1 MKRLKI
7 NELEINRINDKSVGK
22 WNQNDILLTNKN
34 PLIPVTIPTF
44 EWNVSSPMLTE
55 EEFNSLALIIP
66 ERFLN
71 YINVTYSDS
80 TNVKIANITAKEGY
94 VITKGQTEYRK
105 VYNLYSIADHIGFSD
120 STSGAKD
127 RNVDIFDLVNM
138 FPSMLGTD
146 GYLTYNAEAVNYLK
160 NIKESGQFTRVTASV
175 RLTKWKDN
183 ALRGSGVTN
192 FWVHLLDDNLWAVPN
207 KGAGGA
213 MYLIELINY
222 TRILHMPYIGT
233 NYIDI
238 RSVGNTAQNN
248 PTACIPTIFTTTIDS
263 DIKTLEI
270 NVSGASFTKD
280 DYYKYYD
287 NVKTRIRPGAGQKVI
302 LTFSDGSQV
311 VID

>member
-1 MKRLKI
+1 MKRLKV

-22 WNQNDILLTNKN
+22 WNKDDILLTNKN

-44 EWNVSSPMLTE
+44 EWNVSSPMLTQD
-55 EEFNSLALIIP
+55 EFNSLALIIP

-105 VYNLYSIADHIGFSD
+105 VYNLYSNLDCIEFRD
-120 STSGAKD
+120 STSGVKS
-127 RNVDIFDLVNM
+127 RSVYIFDLVNM
-138 FPSMLGTD
+138 FPSMLGSD

-160 NIKESGQFTRVTASV
+160 NIKESGKYTSVMARV

-183 ALRGSGVTN
+183 ALRGSGVTD
-192 FWVHLLDDNLWAVPN
+192 FWVQLLDDNLWAVPN

-213 MYLIELINY
+213 GYLIELINY
-222 TRILHMPYIGT
+222 TKILHMPYIGT

-238 RSVGNTAQNN
+238 RYVGNTAEYN

-263 DIKTLEI
+263 DIKTLTI
-270 NVSGASFTKD
+270 KPSSTFTKD

-287 NVKTRIRPGAGQKVI
+287 NVKNRIRPGAGQKVI
-302 LTFSDGSQV
+302 LDFLGDDI
-311 VID
+311 VIN

>member
-7 NELEINRINDKSVGK
+7 NGLEINRINDKSVGK
-22 WNQNDILLTNKN
+22 WNKDDILLTNKN
-34 PLIPVTIPTF
+34 PLIPITIPTF
-44 EWNVSSPMLTE
+44 EWNVSSSMLTE
-55 EEFNSLALIIP
+55 DEFNSLALIIP
-66 ERFLN
+66 EKFLN

-105 VYNLYSIADHIGFSD
+105 VYNLYSIADHITFTD
-120 STSGAKD
+120 STSGAKG

-160 NIKESGQFTRVTASV
+160 NIKESGKFTSVTASV

-207 KGAGGA
+207 KGTGGA
-213 MYLIELINY
+213 GYLIELINY
-222 TRILHMPYIGT
+222 NRILHMPYIGT
-233 NYIDI
+233 NDIDI
-238 RSVGNTAQNN
+238 RYVGNTAQNN

-263 DIKTLEI
+263 GIKTLTI
-270 NVSGASFTKD
+270 KPPSTFTKD

-287 NVKTRIRPGAGQKVI
+287 NIKTRIRPGAGQKVI
-302 LTFSDGSQV
+302 LDFVGDDI
-311 VID
+311 VIE